1 MRRSRMGVTRLHEKG
16 NRAATRS
23 FRIRAVLRI
32 WLVLKMAVNAPVLV
46 TRAHIGKGPG
56 IVLIS
61 FSAPA
66 GELGKGSVEN
76 VEVVRIAMTHSTF
89 KEFAG
94 LFSYTLGELGMGE
107 PVAPVTPE
115 ASHEAPRR
123 FERGSSRARPVAEK
137 T

>member
-1 MRRSRMGVTRLHEKG
+1 MLP
-16 NRAATRS
+16 
-23 FRIRAVLRI
+23 
-32 WLVLKMAVNAPVLV
+32 NAPVLV

-61 FSAPA
+61 FAAPA

-76 VEVVRIAMTHSTF
+76 VEVVRVAMTHATF

-94 LFSYTLGELGMGE
+94 LFNYTLGELGLGQ
-107 PVAPVTPE
+107 PVNPPNLANDP
-115 ASHEAPRR
+115 HRR
-123 FERGSSRARPVAEK
+123 FDRSRPRPVPEK

>member
-1 MRRSRMGVTRLHEKG
+1 MVGT
-16 NRAATRS
+16 
-23 FRIRAVLRI
+23 
-32 WLVLKMAVNAPVLV
+32 APVLV

-61 FSAPA
+61 FAAPA

-76 VEVVRIAMTHSTF
+76 VEVVRVAMTHSTF

-107 PVAPVTPE
+107 PVPPPDLA
-115 ASHEAPRR
+115 HEPPPRR
-123 FERGSSRARPVAEK
+123 FERSRPRPVPEK

>member
-1 MRRSRMGVTRLHEKG
+1 MSP
-16 NRAATRS
+16 
-23 FRIRAVLRI
+23 
-32 WLVLKMAVNAPVLV
+32 NAPVLV

-61 FSAPA
+61 FAAPA

-76 VEVVRIAMTHSTF
+76 IEVVRIAMTHATL

-94 LFSYTLGELGMGE
+94 LFNYPRGELGGGQ
-107 PVAPVTPE
+107 PVASPGSPPNL
-115 ASHEAPRR
+115 ANDPHRR
-123 FERGSSRARPVAEK
+123 FERSRPRPVPEK

>member
-1 MRRSRMGVTRLHEKG
+1 MTM
-16 NRAATRS
+16 NP
-23 FRIRAVLRI
+23 
-32 WLVLKMAVNAPVLV
+32 PVLV

-61 FSAPA
+61 FAAPA

-76 VEVVRIAMTHSTF
+76 VEVMRVAMTHATF

-94 LFSYTLGELGMGE
+94 LFNVTLGELGMGQ
-107 PVAPVTPE
+107 PAPPRTPTAANE
-115 ASHEAPRR
+115 AARR
-123 FERGSSRARPVAEK
+123 FERRPRPLPEK

>member
-1 MRRSRMGVTRLHEKG
+1 MP
-16 NRAATRS
+16 A
-23 FRIRAVLRI
+23 I
-32 WLVLKMAVNAPVLV
+32 APILV

-61 FSAPA
+61 FAAPA

-94 LFSYTLGELGMGE
+94 LFNYTLGELGMGE
-107 PVAPVTPE
+107 PTPPPGLAQE
-115 ASHEAPRR
+115 PHPRR
-123 FERGSSRARPVAEK
+123 FERSRTRTVPEK